1 MRKLI
6 RSLVFGAL
14 ILIVICALMSISL
27 AAYIQRYY
35 AIKLPQETTILVLG
49 NSHPEC
55 AIMDDKIFGLKNFA
69 RSAEPLFYTK
79 EKLKWLLKWNPQI
92 KLVCVELSE
101 NQLESRM
108 SDWIWSAESVQ
119 RHVASLFPYLDFD
132 YHLEAFKVHQLRYA
146 ESLFIGMK
154 RSFKGIFLEDNKR
167 FFSFLEWGGFK
178 SQSGS
183 HIMEL
188 GDSLNAISGN
198 QENLIP
204 NQDNLDAL
212 YGIQDIC
219 TKEQRDLVFI
229 RCPYH
234 PKKSKKF
241 EEAYFHFFEKNPD
254 LVLLDFSGFEM
265 QDDCY
270 FDEQHLNVKGAQI
283 FTAHFKQVIS
293 KKVTDN

>member
-108 SDWIWSAESVQ
+108 WDWIWSAESVQ
-119 RHVASLFPYLDFD
+119 RNVASLFPYLDFD

-146 ESLFIGMK
+146 ESFFIGMK
-154 RSFKGIFLEDNKR
+154 RSLNGVFIEEKKN
-167 FFSFLEWGGFK
+167 FFSFLNWGGFK

-183 HIMEL
+183 HIAEL
-188 GDSLNAISGN
+188 RDSLNASSRH

-219 TKEQRDLVFI
+219 TKEKRKLVFI

-234 PKKSKKF
+234 PIKSKKF
-241 EEAYFHFFEKNPD
+241 EAAYSQFFEKNPNF
-254 LVLLDFSGFEM
+254 LLLDFSGFEM
-265 QDDCY
+265 HDDCY
-270 FDEQHLNVKGAQI
+270 FDEQHLNLKGARI
-283 FTAHFKQVIS
+283 FTAHFKDVLER
-293 KKVTDN
+293 NAMR